1 MTTPFADSPRPGSP
15 AIPSRAATTHPML
28 PAGLAKR
35 VLVAAVLLGITGDAL
50 LHDGPLGLAFP
61 LWIAL
66 LALELKML
74 AWRGER
80 PLHREAAA
88 WLAAAVVCAAALA
101 WRNAE
106 MLRALDLLAAAGCLG
121 IAAVSLHDPEGGL
134 LSRRL
139 RDSFVTARRQLFEIA
154 KGPSLLLF
162 RDARFGSETGRLA
175 RRSRPFVTAGLIGL
189 FVVMVF
195 GSLLRSA
202 DPIFASIVSLP
213 AFDVDTLVEHLVL
226 AGFFAWIVSGWAR
239 GALLDDAPARAP
251 ATFPV
256 RLTRLDVTVGLGALA
271 FLLAA
276 FIATQLGWFFG
287 GATFLRART
296 GLTVSAYARR
306 GFFELV
312 WVTTLA
318 IPLIL
323 ATRAAIP
330 ANEPAV
336 RRRHAALSG
345 WIIALL
351 VAVSVSAVLRLKLY
365 VHFYGLT
372 VERIY
377 PLAFI
382 AWLVFLLFWTAAT
395 VLRDRGDRFV
405 AGTLVSALTTLLA
418 LNIADPDAIV
428 ARTNLARASRADRAS
443 DAQLQPLDVGHLATL
458 AGGAVPSAVTSVVA
472 ASAAAVTPDEKP
484 QRCTAARTLLLRWGP
499 NSRVRR
505 DHDAT
510 GAWRSWNHDDAIAL
524 QAVEQRTTE
533 LLAIVA
539 ANCANAPAAVQR

>member
-1 MTTPFADSPRPGSP
+1 MTQPIAGGTRQGSP
-15 AIPSRAATTHPML
+15 AAVPAAAPPML

-35 VLVAAVLLGITGDAL
+35 ILVAAVLLGVTGDAL
-50 LHDGPLGLAFP
+50 LHDGSFGLAFP

-66 LALELKML
+66 LALELRML
-74 AWRGER
+74 AWRGQR
-80 PLHREAAA
+80 PLHREAGA

-101 WRNAE
+101 WRNAD
-106 MLRALDLLAAAGCLG
+106 MLRALDLLATAGCLG
-121 IAAVSLHDPEGGL
+121 LAAVSLHDPDGGL

-139 RDSFVTARRQLFEIA
+139 RDSFAAARRQLFETA
-154 KGPSLLLF
+154 GGPLRLLF
-162 RDARFGSETGRLA
+162 RDARFGAQTGRIA
-175 RRSRPFVTAGLIGL
+175 RGSRPFVSAGLIGL
-189 FVVMVF
+189 VVVVVF

-202 DPIFASIVSLP
+202 DPIFASIISIP
-213 AFDVDTLVEHLVL
+213 AFDVDTAMEHVVL

-239 GALLDDAPARAP
+239 GALLDDPPARAP
-251 ATFPV
+251 SGFPL
-256 RLTRLDVTVGLGALA
+256 RLTRLDITVGLGALA
-271 FLLAA
+271 VLLAA

-287 GATFLRART
+287 GAAFLRART
-296 GLTVSAYARR
+296 GLTVAAYARR

-330 ANEPAV
+330 ANEHDV
-336 RRRHAALSG
+336 RRRHSLLSG

-405 AGTLVSALTTLLA
+405 AGTLSSAFATLLT

-428 ARTNLARASRADRAS
+428 ARTNLDRAYRAAGAG
-443 DAQLQPLDVGHLATL
+443 DAQLQPLDIAHLSTL
-458 AGGAVPSAVTSVVA
+458 SGGAVPSVVESVVA
-472 ASAAAVTPDEKP
+472 MRPAITAPDEKA
-484 QRCTAARTLLLRWGP
+484 QRCTAARVLLSRFGP
-499 NSRVRR
+499 ASRVRR
-505 DHDAT
+505 DHEAIA
-510 GAWRSWNHDDAIAL
+510 AWRSWNRDNSIAL
-524 QAVEQRTTE
+524 QAVELRTSE
-533 LLAIVA
+533 LRGMVA
-539 ANCANAPAAVQR
+539 ANCPADPPPVQR

>member
-66 LALELKML
+66 LALELRML
-74 AWRGER
+74 AWRGQR
-80 PLHREAAA
+80 PLHRESAA
-88 WLAAAVVCAAALA
+88 WLIAATLCAAALA
-101 WRNAE
+101 WRNAD
-106 MLRALDLLAAAGCLG
+106 MLRALDVLATAGCLG
-121 IAAVSLHDPEGGL
+121 LAAVSLHDPDGGL

-139 RDSFVTARRQLFEIA
+139 RDSFVSAKRQLFETA
-154 KGPSLLLF
+154 RGPLLLLF
-162 RDARFGSETGRLA
+162 RDARFGGETGRIA

-189 FVVMVF
+189 VVVIVF

-213 AFDVDTLVEHLVL
+213 AFDVDTLMEHVVL

-239 GALLDDAPARAP
+239 GALLDDQPTRAP
-251 ATFPV
+251 ANFPI
-256 RLTRLDVTVGLGALA
+256 RLARLDVTVGLGALA
-271 FLLAA
+271 LLLAA

-287 GATFLRART
+287 GAAFLRART

-330 ANEPAV
+330 AEDREV
-336 RRRHAALSG
+336 RRRHSALSA

-382 AWLVFLLFWTAAT
+382 AWLVFLLVWTAVT
-395 VLRDRGDRFV
+395 VLRGRGDQFV
-405 AGTLVSALTTLLA
+405 AGTLISALATLLT
-418 LNIADPDAIV
+418 LNLVDPDAIV
-428 ARTNLARASRADRAS
+428 ARTNLARAETPG
-443 DAQLQPLDVGHLATL
+443 DAQVQPLDVGHLATL
-458 AGGAVPSAVTSVVA
+458 SGGAVPSAVTAVIARSNAVA
-472 ASAAAVTPDEKP
+472 TPDDKA
-484 QRCTAARTLLLRWGP
+484 QHCIAAKTLLTRWGP
-499 NSRVRR
+499 ESRARR
-505 DHDAT
+505 DHEAT
-510 GAWRSWNHDDAIAL
+510 AAWRSWNHDDAIAL
-524 QAVEQRTTE
+524 EAVALRGAQLRD
-533 LLAIVA
+533 IVA
-539 ANCANAPAAVQR
+539 ANCPPAPPPAQR

>member
-1 MTTPFADSPRPGSP
+1 
-15 AIPSRAATTHPML
+15 ML
-28 PAGLAKR
+28 PTGLAKR

-66 LALELKML
+66 LALELRML
-74 AWRGER
+74 AWRGQR
-80 PLHREAAA
+80 PLHRESAA
-88 WLAAAVVCAAALA
+88 WLMTATLCAAALA
-101 WRNAE
+101 WRNADV
-106 MLRALDLLAAAGCLG
+106 LRALDVLATAGCLG
-121 IAAVSLHDPEGGL
+121 LAAVSLHDPDGGL

-139 RDSFVTARRQLFEIA
+139 RDSFVGARRQILETMR
-154 KGPSLLLF
+154 GPLLLLF
-162 RDARFGSETGRLA
+162 RDAHFGGETGRIA

-189 FVVMVF
+189 VVVVVF

-213 AFDVDTLVEHLVL
+213 AFDLDTLMEHVVL

-239 GALLDDAPARAP
+239 GALLDDPPARA
-251 ATFPV
+251 ASHFPL

-287 GATFLRART
+287 GAAFLRART

-330 ANEPAV
+330 SDDRPV
-336 RRRHAALSG
+336 LRRHSILAG
-345 WIIALL
+345 WIIGLL

-382 AWLVFLLFWTAAT
+382 AWLVFLLVWTAVT
-395 VLRDRGDRFV
+395 VLHGRGGLFV
-405 AGTLVSALTTLLA
+405 AGTLVSALATVLTLNLV
-418 LNIADPDAIV
+418 DPDAIV
-428 ARTNLARASRADRAS
+428 ARTNLARAATPG
-443 DAQLQPLDVGHLATL
+443 DAQVQPLDVAHLATL
-458 AGGAVPSAVTSVVA
+458 SGGAVPSAVTAVIGRSNAVA
-472 ASAAAVTPDEKP
+472 TPEEKL
-484 QRCTAARTLLLRWGP
+484 QHCTAAKTLLTRWGP
-499 NSRVRR
+499 ESRARR
-505 DHDAT
+505 DHGAT
-510 GAWRSWNHDDAIAL
+510 AAWRSWNHDDAVAL
-524 QAVEQRTTE
+524 EAVALRGAQLRD
-533 LLAIVA
+533 IVA
-539 ANCANAPAAVQR
+539 ANCPPAPPPAQR